1 MNIFCK
7 THPSYKRNEGE
18 MIMKTLKVMGAIA
31 LLGSAMMFSS
41 AALARGNGNSGHPE
55 VQVYVT
61 SLGLYFDSIV
71 LTDLPQKGR
80 FQELYMS
87 ENGLTTE
94 FGPGE
99 VGHLG
104 GRWWL
109 DKNSNGRMDSDDMY
123 FLCPLLG
130 PGRENP

>member
-1 MNIFCK
+1 
-7 THPSYKRNEGE
+7 
-18 MIMKTLKVMGAIA
+18 MKTLKVISVIA
-31 LLGSAMMFSS
+31 LLSFAMMTTSVAF
-41 AALARGNGNSGHPE
+41 ARGNGNSGHPQ

-61 SLGLYFDSIV
+61 SSGLYFDSSV

-94 FGPGE
+94 FGPGQP
-99 VGHLG
+99 GHLG

-109 DKNSNGRMDSDDMY
+109 DKNENGRMDSEDMY

>member
-1 MNIFCK
+1 
-7 THPSYKRNEGE
+7 
-18 MIMKTLKVMGAIA
+18 
-31 LLGSAMMFSS
+31 
-41 AALARGNGNSGHPE
+41 
-55 VQVYVT
+55 
-61 SLGLYFDSIV
+61 
-71 LTDLPQKGR
+71 
-80 FQELYMS
+80 MS

-99 VGHLG
+99 PGHLG

-109 DKNSNGRMDSDDMY
+109 DKNMNERMDSEDMY

>member
-1 MNIFCK
+1 
-7 THPSYKRNEGE
+7 
-18 MIMKTLKVMGAIA
+18 MKSLKVIGVMVLA
-31 LLGSAMMFSS
+31 GSAMLISS
-41 AALARGNGNSGHPE
+41 AAFARGNGNSGHPE

-61 SLGLYFDSIV
+61 SQGLYFDSIV
-71 LTDLPQKGR
+71 LTELPQKGN

-94 FGPGE
+94 FGPGD

-109 DKNSNGRMDSDDMY
+109 DINPNGEMDSQDMY

-130 PGRENP
+130 PGRETP